1 MNPSGQDWKARVGGW
16 FLQILL
22 IAIGEAPSLALELNG
37 QSYFTQPPWRVE
49 FTNYDWLVDAGG
61 PEYFFTVAL
70 AENAGAHL
78 GGLVIT
84 QTSGS
89 DQTFWIDPKQTS
101 AFFGRPRREGEA
113 IPVQAEFHELKR
125 IMRVEFPDPPPP
137 GSTLTVVLRPPN
149 NPSLNDLYLFAVEA
163 LPAGPNPSAAP
174 LGFARM
180 EILDGW
186 DR

>member
-1 MNPSGQDWKARVGGW
+1 MSANKLSRWLG
-16 FLQILL
+16 ISLL
-22 IAIGEAPSLALELNG
+22 SVLAQSPCWTLELNG

-61 PEYFFTVAL
+61 PEYYFTVAL

-101 AFFGRPRREGEA
+101 AFFGRPRQQGEA
-113 IPVQAEFHELKR
+113 IPVQAEFHEQKR

-163 LPAGPNPSAAP
+163 LPAGPNPSATP

>member
-1 MNPSGQDWKARVGGW
+1 MAALKLSRWLGIG
-16 FLQILL
+16 LL
-22 IAIGEAPSLALELNG
+22 SALAPSPCWTFELNG

-49 FTNYDWLVDAGG
+49 FTNDDWLVDAGG
-61 PEYFFTVAL
+61 PEYYFTVAL

-101 AFFGRPRREGEA
+101 AFFGRPRQEGEA
-113 IPVQAEFHELKR
+113 IPVRAKFHEQKR
-125 IMRVEFPDPPPP
+125 IMQVEFPDPPPP

-163 LPAGPNPSAAP
+163 LPAGPNPSATP